1 MRDEK
6 GTSHFVIE
14 RPSARML
21 EAVLRIP
28 VAMGKSDIPFVES
41 DLTLNVGLR
50 RITDGNWACT
60 RPVKLGRVGMKS
72 GTWE

>member
-6 GTSHFVIE
+6 GTIHFVIE

-28 VAMGKSDIPFVES
+28 VAMGKSDIPFGSVNRS
-41 DLTLNVGLR
+41 K
-50 RITDGNWACT
+50 A
-60 RPVKLGRVGMKS
+60 MS
-72 GTWE
+72 